1 MTDSLRKLWG
11 ERRPL
16 VDVKPGHRFFRRRR
30 GNVTET
36 ATVVDLRSDIVG
48 IPHVHFSLAFEE
60 AAIGYIDGGNRVLA
74 LPSFVAIYQQR
85 A

>member
-1 MTDSLRKLWG
+1 MAMA
-11 ERRPL
+11 EI
-16 VDVKPGHRFFRRRR
+16 KPGHRYSRIRR

-36 ATVVDLRSDIVG
+36 ATVVDLREDIVG

-60 AAIGYIDGGNRVLA
+60 AAIGHIDAGNRVLA
-74 LPSFVAIYQQR
+74 LPSFVATYQQR

>member
-1 MTDSLRKLWG
+1 MALAKI
-11 ERRPL
+11 
-16 VDVKPGHRFFRRRR
+16 KPGHRYSRTRR

-36 ATVVDLRSDIVG
+36 ATVVDLREDIVG

-60 AAIGYIDGGNRVLA
+60 AAIGHIDAGNRVLA
-74 LPSFVAIYQQR
+74 LPFFIAIYQQR

>member
-1 MTDSLRKLWG
+1 MVEIKR
-11 ERRPL
+11 
-16 VDVKPGHRFFRRRR
+16 GHRYFRTHR

-36 ATVVDLRSDIVG
+36 ATVVDLREDIVG

-60 AAIGYIDGGNRVLA
+60 AAIGYIDAGNRVLA
-74 LPSFVAIYQQR
+74 LPSFVAAYHPR

>member
-1 MTDSLRKLWG
+1 M
-11 ERRPL
+11 
-16 VDVKPGHRFFRRRR
+16 VDVRPGHRFFRLRR

-36 ATVVDLRSDIVG
+36 ATVVDLRNAAGG
-48 IPHVHFSLAFEE
+48 IMHVHFSLAFEE

-74 LPSFVAIYQQR
+74 LPSFVATYQQR

>member
-1 MTDSLRKLWG
+1 MTGSLRKLWG
-11 ERRPL
+11 ERRPV

-36 ATVVDLRSDIVG
+36 ATVVDLRNG
-48 IPHVHFSLAFEE
+48 IAGITHVHFSLAFEE
-60 AAIGYIDGGNRVLA
+60 SAIGHIDGGKRVLA
-74 LPSFVAIYQQR
+74 LPSFVATYQQR